1 MSYEK
6 ILADWQKKV
15 FKPIYWLEG
24 EETYYI
30 DHLMQYAESNL
41 LSETEK
47 EFNLTI
53 LYGRDTDWAQLINAC
68 RRYPMFADKQVVL
81 LKEAQQMKDIEKL
94 EAYIE
99 NPSNTTIL
107 IIGYKE
113 KKLDGRLKLA
123 KLLKQKH
130 ELLTTRRLYENE
142 LPAWVK
148 QTAQSLGY
156 SIQPKALGLLVDA
169 IGNDLSRLYNEIEKL
184 TLNLKGKKEITDDD
198 VETYVGISKEF
209 NVFELQSAIAHK
221 NMAKAIKIIQ
231 YFDANP
237 KAGPLQLVLPAI
249 HNFFCRVLML
259 HAEGSSK
266 NPVTIIG
273 SNHPTAIADHM
284 AAVKNYS
291 HQKTQQILLLLHE
304 YNLKSIGINDAGSSA
319 ADLLKELTA
328 KIIF

>member
-99 NPSNTTIL
+99 NPSNATIL
-107 IIGYKE
+107 IVGYKE

-148 QTAQSLGY
+148 QTTQSLGY

-266 NPVTIIG
+266 NPATIIG

-284 AAVKNYS
+284 AAVKNYP

-304 YNLKSIGINDAGSSA
+304 YNLKSIGINDAGNSS

>member
-99 NPSNTTIL
+99 NPSNATIL
-107 IIGYKE
+107 IVGYKE

-266 NPVTIIG
+266 NPATIIG

-304 YNLKSIGINDAGSSA
+304 YNLKSIGINDAGSSG